1 MMQLQE
7 NQKNILTR
15 LTNIGGIISFDA
27 HVGLS
32 PEICMALKNIFIQCQ
47 EIVVAKFLN
56 LFHFA
61 KYEMDTQANK
71 HCAKKLS

>member
-1 MMQLQE
+1 MQLQE

-32 PEICMALKNIFIQCQ
+32 PDICKALKNIFIQCQ
-47 EIVVAKFLN
+47 EIVAKF
-56 LFHFA
+56 
-61 KYEMDTQANK
+61 
-71 HCAKKLS
+71 